1 MTLADR
7 YRRWFEFEQ
16 DAHARVLASLDTVSL
31 ENRDEQALLESV
43 ELYAHMMSARLLWL
57 YRFGVTELGPKGLFP
72 TGVSLEELEE
82 VAADTHATWADYLDR
97 LDQEELDRIFEYK
110 SDEGE
115 VYSNSVEDILTQ
127 LFHHSAYHRGQIAS
141 RLKSLG
147 GTPEPTDFVFW
158 ARTQVG

>member
-31 ENRDEQALLESV
+31 ENRDEQAFLESV
-43 ELYAHMMSARLLWL
+43 ELYAHMMSARLFWL
-57 YRFGVTELGPKGLFP
+57 YRFGVTELGPKDLFP
-72 TGVSLEELEE
+72 KRVSLDELEDM
-82 VAADTHATWADYLDR
+82 AADTHATWADYLDR

-110 SDEGE
+110 SEDGE

-158 ARTQVG
+158 ARDHVG